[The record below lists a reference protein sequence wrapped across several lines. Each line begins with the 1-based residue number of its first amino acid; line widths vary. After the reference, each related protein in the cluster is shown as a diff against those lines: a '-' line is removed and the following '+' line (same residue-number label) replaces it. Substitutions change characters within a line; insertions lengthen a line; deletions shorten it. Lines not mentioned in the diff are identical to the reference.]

1 MAGSR
6 NRRARNSSSG
16 ASWGWRA
23 LRFAGIICFF
33 SLSLV
38 AMIAVLIQYSALTLG
53 KNTSTGSASANSTCA
68 KLSSMTT
75 DPNDPSGTVVW
86 VTVKSSTAADVMAA
100 VKCTPMF
107 QHATVGDDLIA
118 RAMRS
123 GHLANP
129 VLIKAYRH
137 DVGLADIWL
146 VPVVDKNNLPLAML
160 ACDYDEHAHELRA
173 GEFAAVT
180 GNMFY
185 VTHTF
190 PALGPSVAASA
201 VSHQH
206 HVALSSRAADL
217 IYFPADE
224 QSLVTGKQK
233 WQGGGTSFLDPIWRV
248 ADANGKWHYVD
259 HSGHAHLASELPLT
273 SGYLAMPTSIAVQ

>member
-6 NRRARNSSSG
+6 NRRARRGSHS
-16 ASWGWRA
+16 AAFSWRT
-23 LRFAGIICFF
+23 LRLAGIICFF
-33 SLSLV
+33 SLAVV
-38 AMIAVLIQYSALTLG
+38 AMVAALMQYSALTLG
-53 KNTSTGSASANSTCA
+53 RNTSTGNASAAGSCA
-68 KLSSMTT
+68 QLSSVVT
-75 DPNDPSGTVVW
+75 DPNDPGGTVVW
-86 VTVKSSTAADVMAA
+86 VKVKAPTAADVMAA

-107 QHATVGDDLIA
+107 QHASVGDDLIA

-123 GHLANP
+123 GRLANP

-146 VPVVDKNNLPLAML
+146 VPVVDQNNIPLAML
-160 ACDYDEHAHELRA
+160 AFDYDESARELRA

-185 VTHTF
+185 VTHSF
-190 PALGPSVAASA
+190 PAISPDVASSA
-201 VSHQH
+201 VSRQH
-206 HVALSSRAADL
+206 HVAISSRAAEL

-248 ADANGKWHYVD
+248 ADASGNWHYVD
-259 HSGHAHLASELPLT
+259 HSGNAHLSSELPLA
-273 SGYLAMPTSIAVQ
+273 SGYLAMPTSTAVQ